1 MRESFM
7 GWSGRIMKVFILGL
21 AHGVQ
26 TADGGC
32 SAAQKSKYRE
42 FLSQLIRERSVEFI
56 GEEQSPGRA
65 TIAGEIAKSLGIP
78 WQPIDMSE
86 SEKKKLGVP
95 KKSGNEP
102 RYLGADAYTQLTE
115 EGYQAN
121 LGDGWV
127 DIERR
132 HPTDNVRDDFMF
144 DRVICGVGS
153 VNSVLVLCGY
163 NHLIQLKRKFREA
176 GHDVDSD
183 VLYKYKWFGS

>member
-1 MRESFM
+1 MT
-7 GWSGRIMKVFILGL
+7 IFILGL

-32 SAAQKSKYRE
+32 SAAQKSGYRE
-42 FLSQLIRERSVEFI
+42 FLSQLIRERSAEFI
-56 GEEQSPGRA
+56 GEEVSPGRA
-65 TIAGEIAKSLGIP
+65 TIAGELAMSLGIP
-78 WQPIDMSE
+78 WEPIDMSE
-86 SEKKKLGVP
+86 SEKEKLGVP
-95 KKSGNEP
+95 KKWGTEP
-102 RYLGADAYTQLTE
+102 TCLGADACTQLTE
-115 EGYQAN
+115 EGYQRN
-121 LGDGWV
+121 LGNGWV

-132 HPTDNVRDDFMF
+132 HPTDKVRDDFMF